1 MSTVTY
7 LTPVAGSTSPTVA
20 QAANCNDVGVLINMA
35 DTDTT
40 ATITTNFGSST
51 PLPLPPISDISAG
64 FPLVNSWVQN
74 GGTAFP
80 NLSFVRTDSN
90 TVTVG
95 KTSAVGSG
103 GSYVVHALRPV
114 SSAR

>member
-7 LTPVAGSTSPTVA
+7 LTPVAGSTSPTIA
-20 QAANCNDVGVLINMA
+20 QGTNCNDVGVLINMA

-40 ATITTNFGSST
+40 ATITTN
-51 PLPLPPISDISAG
+51 LQISAAHLANG
-64 FPLVNSWVQN
+64 WPLINSWVQN
-74 GGTAFP
+74 GGTVNP
-80 NLSFVRTDSN
+80 NLSFVRTDSS

-103 GSYVVHALRPV
+103 GSYLVQVTRPV
-114 SSAR
+114 GFAK